1 MSKRKHPTSNEIVN
15 PTIVDS
21 TNYREKAKRLKK
33 ERDVWENKQTFEVI
47 RPDSKTVIYR
57 RIPNTIQ
64 TALLNK
70 QGRKFINQSE
80 IHKGRI

>member
-1 MSKRKHPTSNEIVN
+1 MSKRRNPASTEIVN
-15 PTIVDS
+15 PTLVDS

-33 ERDVWENKQTFEVI
+33 EHDAWEKKQTFEVI

-57 RIPNTIQ
+57 KVTE
-64 TALLNK
+64 AK
-70 QGRKFINQSE
+70 AKSKSE

>member
-1 MSKRKHPTSNEIVN
+1 MSKRKHPTSTEIVN

-33 ERDVWENKQTFEVI
+33 ERDVWEKKQTFEVI
-47 RPDSKTVIYR
+47 RPDSKTTIYR
-57 RIPNTIQ
+57 KVTE
-64 TALLNK
+64 AK
-70 QGRKFINQSE
+70 AKSKSE